1 MTVET
6 KQPKQKDDT
15 LLLLLLLLVVVEE
28 VQIQPTTA
36 PKEE

>member
-1 MTVET
+1 MTAET

-15 LLLLLLLLVVVEE
+15 LLLWLVVVEE

-36 PKEE
+36 LKEE

>member
-1 MTVET
+1 MTAET

-15 LLLLLLLLVVVEE
+15 LLLLLLLVVVEE

-36 PKEE
+36 LKEE